1 MNSNVSGTGFEFG
14 FSRNDVSSWHHYA
27 LVSDGSSLMVYIDGM
42 MRDKTDG
49 DKPSVK
55 ISDGLYISMP
65 DKAYIDELRISN
77 KARSADE
84 LWAYN
89 KYVRDRNLIPQ

>member
-1 MNSNVSGTGFEFG
+1 MNSNVSDTGLDFY
-14 FSRNDVSSWHHYA
+14 FSRNDASSWHQYA

-42 MRDKTDG
+42 MRYKTDG

-55 ISDGLYISMP
+55 ISDGLYISLP
-65 DKAYIDELRISN
+65 DKVYIDELRISN

-89 KYVRDRNLIPQ
+89 EFVRERNLIPE